1 MDFNSLKSPFLG
13 FQVIQTGYWPELN
26 LESVFIIKSIFTMKY
41 LTDFRKKV
49 ETGVDPRL
57 FRIGGLE
64 ERKCWRVVKEQ
75 DFHWNFLV
83 NITYLFCLVQFS
95 GLLNRAQSGML

>member
-1 MDFNSLKSPFLG
+1 
-13 FQVIQTGYWPELN
+13 
-26 LESVFIIKSIFTMKY
+26 MKY

-49 ETGVDPRL
+49 ETGVDPPL

-64 ERKCWRVVKEQ
+64 ERKCGRVVKEQ
-75 DFHWNFLV
+75 DFHWNFWI
-83 NITYLFCLVQFS
+83 NIKFLFCLVQFS